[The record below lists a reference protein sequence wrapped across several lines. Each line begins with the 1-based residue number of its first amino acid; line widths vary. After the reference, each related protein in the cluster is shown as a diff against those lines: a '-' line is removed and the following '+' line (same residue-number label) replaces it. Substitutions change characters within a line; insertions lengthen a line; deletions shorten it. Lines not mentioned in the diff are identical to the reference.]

1 MPRLSDFH
9 RAAEKRRTNGRAGQR
24 IQLYWQHFKIIQDRF
39 ARIMGYRM
47 GGEQR
52 RRIPFDESSSVE
64 CVPLVDNG
72 SWAAGRPCFAKSG
85 DSDFSISPRGP
96 RVTKKGINVSTLPGK
111 PIDTPSPKKSLLSP
125 FSSFSV
131 SYFDTFRDRPREYTY
146 ICVNLLNR
154 RFDFLF

>member
-111 PIDTPSPKKSLLSP
+111 PIDTTVPEKISSCLPSLLFQLAIS
-125 FSSFSV
+125 
-131 SYFDTFRDRPREYTY
+131 
-146 ICVNLLNR
+146 I
-154 RFDFLF
+154 RFETGLENTHIYVLIY

>member
-72 SWAAGRPCFAKSG
+72 SWAAGRPCFANPEIRTFQFRRG
-85 DSDFSISPRGP
+85 APVSPRRVLTCRRFRANRSTP
-96 RVTKKGINVSTLPGK
+96 RPRKNL
-111 PIDTPSPKKSLLSP
+111 LLSP

-131 SYFDTFRDRPREYTY
+131 SYTFRDRPREYIY
-146 ICVNLLNR
+146 MC
-154 RFDFLF
+154 